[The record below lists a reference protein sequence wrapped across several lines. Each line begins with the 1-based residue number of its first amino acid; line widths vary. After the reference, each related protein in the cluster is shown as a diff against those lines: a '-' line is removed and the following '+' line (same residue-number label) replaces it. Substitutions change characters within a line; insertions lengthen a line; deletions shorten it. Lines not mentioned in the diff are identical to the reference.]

1 MYKKIG
7 KSCDKIN
14 ASSKSDS
21 EVKKCKSESEYQRIS
36 DATSQNIKALVHET
50 RSSPSSPKAKNKGKL
65 PAKPPKK
72 KVGFS
77 SQEMRIFFNTI
88 KNIVLPVSFMKRIHW
103 TKKILVMEMLQKYKW
118 CRMILNLSD
127 TFISN
132 IPTYNRQT
140 LNTTQDIVS
149 SFANSFST
157 AFLSGRKQYVKCLD
171 FVCEVILPVTSRML
185 QGSILGPFLFIN
197 DIILL

>member
-1 MYKKIG
+1 MYKLETFFFTAKLGSKQRIMYKKIG

-88 KNIVLPVSFMKRIHW
+88 KNIVLPVSFMKRIH
-103 TKKILVMEMLQKYKW
+103 
-118 CRMILNLSD
+118 
-127 TFISN
+127 
-132 IPTYNRQT
+132 
-140 LNTTQDIVS
+140 
-149 SFANSFST
+149 
-157 AFLSGRKQYVKCLD
+157 
-171 FVCEVILPVTSRML
+171 
-185 QGSILGPFLFIN
+185 
-197 DIILL
+197 